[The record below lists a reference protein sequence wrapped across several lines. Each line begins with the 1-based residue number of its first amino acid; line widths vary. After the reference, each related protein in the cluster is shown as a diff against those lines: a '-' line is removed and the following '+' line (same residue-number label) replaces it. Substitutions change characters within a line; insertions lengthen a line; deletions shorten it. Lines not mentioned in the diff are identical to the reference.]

1 MTQRQRSYI
10 SQSFAVT
17 EEQLAWL
24 SDRARTYS
32 AVLGER
38 VSMSEL
44 VRLFIDQQMTEW
56 HKANEEAADGE
67 SAAPQEV

>member
-1 MTQRQRSYI
+1 M
-10 SQSFAVT
+10 T

-24 SDRARTYS
+24 SDRARAYS
-32 AVLGER
+32 VVLGER

-56 HKANEEAADGE
+56 QKANKEAADGE